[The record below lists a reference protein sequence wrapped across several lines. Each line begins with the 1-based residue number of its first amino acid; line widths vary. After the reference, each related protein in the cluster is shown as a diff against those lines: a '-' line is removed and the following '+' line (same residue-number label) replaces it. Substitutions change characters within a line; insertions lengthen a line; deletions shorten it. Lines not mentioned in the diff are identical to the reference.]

1 MKKTSTTNIL
11 AKIFKK
17 TPEKKVK
24 KKTKPKVAK
33 KSTPPK
39 AKVVKKNIPV
49 KKTKTKKVTAT
60 KIKKNLKTVSKKAA
74 PEKVEIKTDNLR
86 ISKSNEV
93 KPEIKKV
100 KKQETEKREYKV
112 KDYVVYPKHG
122 VGQITEFKKINIG
135 GIDVE
140 TYVLKFEKD
149 KANGMVPVNK
159 QSHLRPLATINQ
171 VNKCI
176 SILKSKPKIKR
187 SMWSRRAQEYEAKI
201 SSGKIYEL
209 AEVVRDLNKGD
220 DLMVDQSYSE
230 RQLFEKA
237 YERILS
243 EFQIV
248 MGVSLEDTQ
257 KKLDKAL
264 KRNLEG
270 QPKTIA
276 APTKIKDPA
285 ADPDADSVQITDTEN
300 LTSGDQLQA
309 VERVLKRTRG
319 IASYEIISEKK
330 LIGLLEPWLGTGN
343 VTADLPIPVMIDVI
357 LNPEKRFN
365 EKGLRIELSAV
376 APGAKL
382 DTHGRWRQN
391 LERGL
396 QTMRIL
402 AGLILMLVTIAT
414 ATVIIFATRAGLGTN
429 KETVEVL
436 HLIGAHDKFISRQ
449 FERQFLTL
457 SLLSCIIGYGAAA
470 GIFHMLFILMTDM
483 EDMQFYLLLLGVPF
497 LSILMTWLIIRNFVI
512 RTLAKAL

>member
-1 MKKTSTTNIL
+1 MKSIKMKKISSTNIIK
-11 AKIFKK
+11 KIFKK
-17 TPEKKVK
+17 IPGKKIKKKVAAK
-24 KKTKPKVAK
+24 VIKKTKSKATKKDTPKVRPKATKHKAVKSSIKKNLKASAK
-33 KSTPPK
+33 KSTPE
-39 AKVVKKNIPV
+39 KKE
-49 KKTKTKKVTAT
+49 VT
-60 KIKKNLKTVSKKAA
+60 N
-74 PEKVEIKTDNLR
+74 NLR
-86 ISKSNEV
+86 ISKSNEI

-100 KKQETEKREYKV
+100 KKQETEKKEYKV

-176 SILKSKPKIKR
+176 TILKSKPKIKR

-248 MGVSLEDTQ
+248 MNVSLEDTQ

-270 QPKTIA
+270 QAKVIA
-276 APTKIKDPA
+276 APAKNVE
-285 ADPDADSVQITDTEN
+285 PDAPASITEPTTDTD
-300 LTSGDQLQA
+300 TD
-309 VERVLKRTRG
+309 
-319 IASYEIISEKK
+319 
-330 LIGLLEPWLGTGN
+330 
-343 VTADLPIPVMIDVI
+343 
-357 LNPEKRFN
+357 N
-365 EKGLRIELSAV
+365 E
-376 APGAKL
+376 
-382 DTHGRWRQN
+382 D
-391 LERGL
+391 
-396 QTMRIL
+396 
-402 AGLILMLVTIAT
+402 
-414 ATVIIFATRAGLGTN
+414 
-429 KETVEVL
+429 
-436 HLIGAHDKFISRQ
+436 
-449 FERQFLTL
+449 
-457 SLLSCIIGYGAAA
+457 
-470 GIFHMLFILMTDM
+470 
-483 EDMQFYLLLLGVPF
+483 
-497 LSILMTWLIIRNFVI
+497 
-512 RTLAKAL
+512 

>member
-17 TPEKKVK
+17 TPEKKAKKKAVAKVK
-24 KKTKPKVAK
+24 KK
-33 KSTPPK
+33 PK
-39 AKVVKKNIPV
+39 AKVVKKAVPL
-49 KKTKTKKVTAT
+49 KKTKVI
-60 KIKKNLKTVSKKAA
+60 KIKKNLKTVTKNSA
-74 PEKVEIKTDNLR
+74 PEKIEVKTDNLR

-100 KKQETEKREYKV
+100 KKQETAKKEYKV

-140 TYVLKFEKD
+140 TYILKFEKD

-264 KRNLEG
+264 KRNLEV
-270 QPKTIA
+270 QAKTIA
-276 APTKIKDPA
+276 TPTKLAEPEIS
-285 ADPDADSVQITDTEN
+285 DAEPITNTE
-300 LTSGDQLQA
+300 D
-309 VERVLKRTRG
+309 
-319 IASYEIISEKK
+319 
-330 LIGLLEPWLGTGN
+330 
-343 VTADLPIPVMIDVI
+343 
-357 LNPEKRFN
+357 
-365 EKGLRIELSAV
+365 
-376 APGAKL
+376 
-382 DTHGRWRQN
+382 
-391 LERGL
+391 
-396 QTMRIL
+396 
-402 AGLILMLVTIAT
+402 
-414 ATVIIFATRAGLGTN
+414 
-429 KETVEVL
+429 
-436 HLIGAHDKFISRQ
+436 
-449 FERQFLTL
+449 
-457 SLLSCIIGYGAAA
+457 
-470 GIFHMLFILMTDM
+470 
-483 EDMQFYLLLLGVPF
+483 
-497 LSILMTWLIIRNFVI
+497 
-512 RTLAKAL
+512 

>member
-17 TPEKKVK
+17 NPEKKVK
-24 KKTKPKVAK
+24 KKTITKVAK
-33 KSTPPK
+33 KSK
-39 AKVVKKNIPV
+39 VKVVKK
-49 KKTKTKKVTAT
+49 AT
-60 KIKKNLKTVSKKAA
+60 PPKQAKATKKNLKTAPKKFA
-74 PEKVEIKTDNLR
+74 PEKVQVTNNLR

-100 KKQETEKREYKV
+100 KKQETEKKEYKV

-270 QPKTIA
+270 QAQAKAIA
-276 APTKIKDPA
+276 APTKLAEPETSEAEPIS
-285 ADPDADSVQITDTEN
+285 DSDTE
-300 LTSGDQLQA
+300 D
-309 VERVLKRTRG
+309 
-319 IASYEIISEKK
+319 
-330 LIGLLEPWLGTGN
+330 
-343 VTADLPIPVMIDVI
+343 
-357 LNPEKRFN
+357 
-365 EKGLRIELSAV
+365 
-376 APGAKL
+376 
-382 DTHGRWRQN
+382 
-391 LERGL
+391 
-396 QTMRIL
+396 
-402 AGLILMLVTIAT
+402 
-414 ATVIIFATRAGLGTN
+414 
-429 KETVEVL
+429 
-436 HLIGAHDKFISRQ
+436 
-449 FERQFLTL
+449 
-457 SLLSCIIGYGAAA
+457 
-470 GIFHMLFILMTDM
+470 
-483 EDMQFYLLLLGVPF
+483 
-497 LSILMTWLIIRNFVI
+497 
-512 RTLAKAL
+512 

>member
-1 MKKTSTTNIL
+1 MKNLKMSKISLKNILKKT
-11 AKIFKK
+11 FKK
-17 TPEKKVK
+17 D
-24 KKTKPKVAK
+24 
-33 KSTPPK
+33 PPK
-39 AKVVKKNIPV
+39 K
-49 KKTKTKKVTAT
+49 KTKKVTKKVAKKVT
-60 KIKKNLKTVSKKAA
+60 KAKKVLPKKTANKTTKKKTISKTKKVESKKVANNVTQTA
-74 PEKVEIKTDNLR
+74 EVKTDNLR

-100 KKQETEKREYKV
+100 KKQETEKKEYKV

-140 TYVLKFEKD
+140 TYVIKFEKD

-248 MGVSLEDTQ
+248 LGVSLEDTQ

-264 KRNLEG
+264 KRNLG
-270 QPKTIA
+270 GTPQPAPVAPKTTTEL
-276 APTKIKDPA
+276 PTEEPIGDTDDTDP
-285 ADPDADSVQITDTEN
+285 
-300 LTSGDQLQA
+300 
-309 VERVLKRTRG
+309 
-319 IASYEIISEKK
+319 
-330 LIGLLEPWLGTGN
+330 
-343 VTADLPIPVMIDVI
+343 ID
-357 LNPEKRFN
+357 E
-365 EKGLRIELSAV
+365 
-376 APGAKL
+376 
-382 DTHGRWRQN
+382 
-391 LERGL
+391 
-396 QTMRIL
+396 
-402 AGLILMLVTIAT
+402 
-414 ATVIIFATRAGLGTN
+414 
-429 KETVEVL
+429 
-436 HLIGAHDKFISRQ
+436 
-449 FERQFLTL
+449 
-457 SLLSCIIGYGAAA
+457 
-470 GIFHMLFILMTDM
+470 
-483 EDMQFYLLLLGVPF
+483 
-497 LSILMTWLIIRNFVI
+497 
-512 RTLAKAL
+512 